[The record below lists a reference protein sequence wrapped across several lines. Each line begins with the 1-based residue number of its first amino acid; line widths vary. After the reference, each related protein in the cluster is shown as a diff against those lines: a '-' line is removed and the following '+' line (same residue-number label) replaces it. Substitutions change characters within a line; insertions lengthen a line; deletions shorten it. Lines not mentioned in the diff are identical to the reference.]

1 VGARGILK
9 VEPQL
14 WSSSTFII
22 LARDGD
28 LKLLGKKEKRKG
40 C

>member
-1 VGARGILK
+1 VRAGGILK
-9 VEPQL
+9 VEPRI
-14 WSSSTFII
+14 WFSSTFIV